1 MNLTTQKRLAASILK
16 VGLNRVWIDL
26 DYLSKFIS
34 YAELWRIIYMNLT
47 TQKRLAASILKVGL
61 NRVWMDPERMEEI
74 SMAITREGVMQLIND
89 GAIKAKPQK
98 GISSYRSKKIAEQK
112 QKGKRKG
119 AGSRKG
125 AKKARTPKKKQW
137 MTTIRALRK
146 DLKEMREDEI
156 IDATTYRKLY
166 KMAKGGA
173 FRSKSY
179 MRNYARDHDLIK
191 GDE

>member
-1 MNLTTQKRLAASILK
+1 
-16 VGLNRVWIDL
+16 
-26 DYLSKFIS
+26 
-34 YAELWRIIYMNLT
+34 MNLT

-98 GISSYRSKKIAEQK
+98 GISSYRSKKI
-112 QKGKRKG
+112 KG

>member
-16 VGLNRVWIDL
+16 VGLNRVWID
-26 DYLSKFIS
+26 
-34 YAELWRIIYMNLT
+34 
-47 TQKRLAASILKVGL
+47 
-61 NRVWMDPERMEEI
+61 PERMEEV
-74 SMAITREGVMQLIND
+74 SMAITREGVKQLIDN

-98 GISSYRSKKIAEQK
+98 GISSYR
-112 QKGKRKG
+112 
-119 AGSRKG
+119 
-125 AKKARTPKKKQW
+125 AKKARNPKKQEW

-146 DLKEMREDEI
+146 DLKDMRDANE

-179 MRNYARDHDLIK
+179 MKTYARDHDLIK
-191 GDE
+191 

>member
-16 VGLNRVWIDL
+16 VGVNRVWID
-26 DYLSKFIS
+26 
-34 YAELWRIIYMNLT
+34 
-47 TQKRLAASILKVGL
+47 
-61 NRVWMDPERMEEI
+61 PEEI
-74 SMAITREGVMQLIND
+74 EEVSRAMTRDGIKQLID
-89 GAIKAKPQK
+89 QGIIKARPKT
-98 GISSYRSKKIAEQK
+98 GISSYRSKKIKEQK
-112 QKGKRKG
+112 KKGKRKG
-119 AGSRKG
+119 RGSIKG
-125 AKKARTPKKKQW
+125 AKKARTPKKKAW

-146 DLKEMREDEI
+146 DLKEMRDEEV

-191 GDE
+191 GEE

>member
-16 VGLNRVWIDL
+16 VGLNRVWIDP
-26 DYLSKFIS
+26 
-34 YAELWRIIYMNLT
+34 
-47 TQKRLAASILKVGL
+47 KR
-61 NRVWMDPERMEEI
+61 MDDVSRAM
-74 SMAITREGVMQLIND
+74 TREGVKELINT
-89 GAIKAKPQK
+89 GAIKAKPKK

-112 QKGKRKG
+112 KKGRRKG

-125 AKKARTPKKKQW
+125 AKKARTPKKQAW

-146 DLKEMREDEI
+146 DLKEMRANDE

-179 MRNYARDHDLIK
+179 MKNYARDHDLIK
-191 GDE
+191 

>member
-16 VGLNRVWIDL
+16 VGLNRVWIDP
-26 DYLSKFIS
+26 DQI
-34 YAELWRIIYMNLT
+34 
-47 TQKRLAASILKVGL
+47 
-61 NRVWMDPERMEEI
+61 EEV
-74 SMAITREGVMQLIND
+74 SRAITREGVKQLIND
-89 GAIKAKPQK
+89 GAINAKPKK

-112 QKGKRKG
+112 KKGKRKG
-119 AGSRKG
+119 RGSIKG
-125 AKKARTPKKKQW
+125 AKNARSPKKQVW

-146 DLKEMREDEI
+146 DLKDMREDNE

-179 MRNYARDHDLIK
+179 MKTYARDHDLIK
-191 GDE
+191 